1 MMMRL
6 SEAALATHGQLIGAD
21 VVFDAV
27 STDSRDI
34 HTGDLF
40 VALRGE
46 RFDGHAYVAD
56 CASRGAVA
64 ALVSTEVEGGTPK
77 VQVADTRLALGEL
90 AAHWRSKFDIP
101 LAAVTGSNGK
111 TTVKEML
118 ASILRAAAGSD
129 TAVLATQ
136 GNLNNDIGLPLTLL
150 KLRAGHQYA
159 VAEMGMNHA
168 GEIAYLTRLGKPT
181 VAVINNALPAHLE
194 GLGSVEGVA
203 RAKGEI
209 FEGLADDGIAIINA
223 DDEFAPLWK
232 QLAAPH
238 RVVTFGLQHAA
249 DVSADYHLKADGSE
263 LKLTTPKGA
272 IALNL
277 PAPGLHNVRNA
288 LAAVATA
295 LAIGVSLEAVAN
307 GLQQFTGA
315 KGRLQSKAGLQG
327 CTVIDDT
334 YNANPAS
341 MQAAIDVLAACP
353 GKRILV
359 LGDMG
364 ELGAD
369 AEKMHLEIG
378 QYAQAAKLDGLL
390 TLGDHAHAYGGQH
403 FETPEELAAAL
414 QPQLTALTTVLVKGS
429 RFMRM
434 ERVVALLTE
443 TKQKES
449 RHAA

>member
-1 MMMRL
+1 MIMRL
-6 SEAALATHGQLIGAD
+6 SEAALATGGRVIGTD
-21 VVFDAV
+21 VAFDAV
-27 STDSRDI
+27 STDSRNI
-34 HTGDLF
+34 NNGDLF

-46 RFDGHAYVAD
+46 RFNGHDYVAD
-56 CASRGAVA
+56 CLQHGAVA
-64 ALVSTEVEGGTPK
+64 ALVSRAAEGDVPQLLVK
-77 VQVADTRLALGEL
+77 DTRIALGEL
-90 AAHWRSKFDIP
+90 AAYWRSKFAMP

-129 TAVLATQ
+129 DDVLATQ

-150 KLRAGHQYA
+150 KLRAGHQYG

-168 GEIAYLTRLGKPT
+168 GEIAYLTNIAKPT
-181 VAVINNALPAHLE
+181 VALINNALPAHLE

-209 FEGLADDGIAIINA
+209 FQGLADDGTAIINA
-223 DDEFAPLWK
+223 DDDFASLWQ

-238 RVVTFGLQHAA
+238 RVLTFGLEHAA
-249 DVSADYHLKADGSE
+249 DVSADYRLKADGSGIT
-263 LKLTTPKGA
+263 LKTPKGSA
-272 IALNL
+272 TLNL

-288 LAAVATA
+288 LAATAAA
-295 LAIGVSLEAVAN
+295 LAMGVTLDAVVS

-315 KGRLQSKAGLQG
+315 KGRLQHKDGLQG

-341 MQAAIDVLAACP
+341 MRAAIDVLAACS

-364 ELGAD
+364 ELGGD
-369 AEKMHLEIG
+369 AEKLHAEIG
-378 QYAQAAKLDGLL
+378 QYAQAAKLDALL
-390 TLGDHAHAYGGQH
+390 TLGDMSRTYGGQH
-403 FETPEELAAAL
+403 FESPEALAATL
-414 QPQLTALTTVLVKGS
+414 QPQLTAQTTVLVKGS

-443 TKQKES
+443 TEQKES